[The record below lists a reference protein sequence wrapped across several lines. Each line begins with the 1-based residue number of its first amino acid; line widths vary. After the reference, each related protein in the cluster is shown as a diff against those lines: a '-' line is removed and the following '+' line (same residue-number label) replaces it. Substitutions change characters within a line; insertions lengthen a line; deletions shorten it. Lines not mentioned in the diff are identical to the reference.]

1 MPHLKKFHSKF
12 FLSQYAS
19 QYEALCPPAARAQS
33 LGRGSGAS
41 PLNLD
46 KALLLTRVRAHSLLA
61 LKSRRSSSVKRN
73 PRLPP

>member
-1 MPHLKKFHSKF
+1 MPHPKKFHSKI

-46 KALLLTRVRAHSLLA
+46 KALLLTHVRAHSLLA
-61 LKSRRSSSVKRN
+61 LKLRRSSSVK
-73 PRLPP
+73 